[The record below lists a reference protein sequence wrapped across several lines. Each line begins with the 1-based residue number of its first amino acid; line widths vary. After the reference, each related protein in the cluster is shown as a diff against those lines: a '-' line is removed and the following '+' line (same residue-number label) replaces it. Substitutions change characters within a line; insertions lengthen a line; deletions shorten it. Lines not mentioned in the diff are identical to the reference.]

1 MAGNLSPI
9 RKQRQ
14 SGCVHRGA
22 SQGVTLIEAC
32 IAMSVLA
39 ILTAIAIP
47 SLHALQK
54 RQQVRAAMHLITTQL
69 STARMTAVSHNTPVV
84 VCPSNGGTRCRGDSN
99 WNHGWLVFRDPDGNK
114 QPDKPE
120 DLYRSDPAP
129 LHPKLNILSS
139 SGRRY
144 MRYQATG
151 LSYGSNL
158 TLRVCFDGELVGSVV
173 VNNAGRIRSTR
184 ETAPK
189 PCA

>member
-54 RQQVRAAMHLITTQL
+54 RQQVSAAMHLITTQL

-84 VCPSNGGTRCRGDSN
+84 VCPSNGGARCRGDSN
-99 WNHGWLVFRDPDGNK
+99 WNHEWLVFRDPDGNK

-173 VNNAGRIRSTR
+173 VNNAGRIRSKR
-184 ETAPK
+184 ETVPK
-189 PCA
+189 SC

>member
-14 SGCVHRGA
+14 SCFVQRGA

-32 IAMSVLA
+32 IAMAVLA
-39 ILTAIAIP
+39 ILTAIALP
-47 SLHALQK
+47 SFHALQK
-54 RQQVRAAMHLITTQL
+54 RQQVNAAMHLITTQL
-69 STARMTAVSHNTPVV
+69 ATARIAAVTYNTPVV
-84 VCPSNGGTRCRGDSN
+84 VCPSNGSGRCRGDSD
-99 WNHGWLVFRDPDGNK
+99 WSHDWLVFRDPDGNK

-120 DLYRSDPAP
+120 DIYRNDPP
-129 LHPKLNILSS
+129 PRHPKLNILSS

-144 MRYQATG
+144 MRYQPTG
-151 LSYGSNL
+151 FSYGSNL

-189 PCA
+189 PCL